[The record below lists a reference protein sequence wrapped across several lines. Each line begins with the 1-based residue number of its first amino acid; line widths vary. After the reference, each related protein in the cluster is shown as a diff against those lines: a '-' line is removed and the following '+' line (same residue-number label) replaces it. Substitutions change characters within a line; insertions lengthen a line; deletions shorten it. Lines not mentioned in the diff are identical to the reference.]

1 MTSLCVS
8 IMVDTVEQAHADA
21 ALAAERGAD
30 LVEYRVDTFFESG
43 GDVNAVTDGSPLPCI
58 VTCRPSWEGGHF
70 EGDDRLRI
78 DLFSTL
84 SAASTVDVE
93 AKAIVA
99 LPGLR
104 DGLAPSPE
112 ARRVIY
118 SSHDFDG
125 RPADL
130 TRRVMYMA
138 DDDRCTISKIAWHAR
153 SLRDNLEAFELLAE
167 RSKPMIALCMG
178 EAGLPSRVLAKKFG
192 GFLTFVGLNDES
204 VTAPGQVGVAT
215 MKSLYR
221 WDAINADTAVYG
233 VIGHPVGHSMSPAI
247 MNGGFDAANHNGV
260 YLPMPIPPEYEHF
273 KATVG
278 SWLDYKP
285 LDFRG
290 ASVTIPHKAN
300 LMRFVAERGGEVE
313 PLAQKIG
320 AANTLVVHDDGSL
333 FACNT
338 DYAALLDSV
347 CAARSIER
355 DGLDGLRVAILGA
368 GGAARAAVA
377 GFTAHGCDVTVYNR
391 TLEKARNLA
400 NTFGATAA
408 ALESF
413 MGDCDVLINCTPVGM
428 HPNID
433 ASPIE
438 IQKKVSD
445 TFFENTVVFDTIYN
459 PIETKLL
466 RDAQSHGASTI
477 SGVEMFVRQAA
488 RQFELWTGQDAP
500 TELFDRIVREKLSG

>member
-8 IMVDTVEQAHADA
+8 IMVDSVEQAHADA

-30 LVEYRVDTFFESG
+30 LVEYRVDTFVEAG
-43 GDVNAVTDGSPLPCI
+43 GDAASIVNGSPLPCI
-58 VTCRPSWEGGHF
+58 VTCRPSWEGGHY
-70 EGDDRLRI
+70 EGDDSERVALVRSLTDAAFI
-78 DLFSTL
+78 DIEAKSFADVPGMRDA
-84 SAASTVDVE
+84 AAST
-93 AKAIVA
+93 
-99 LPGLR
+99 
-104 DGLAPSPE
+104 SPDDSP
-112 ARRVIY
+112 RIIC

-130 TRRVMYMA
+130 TRRVMGMA
-138 DDDRCTISKIAWHAR
+138 DDDQCNIVKLAWRAR

-178 EAGLPSRVLAKKFG
+178 EVGLPSRVLAKKFG
-192 GFLTFVGLNDES
+192 GFLTFVGLNDNA

-221 WDAINADTAVYG
+221 WDAINKDTAVYG

-247 MNGGFDAANHNGV
+247 MNGGFDAISHNGV
-260 YLPMPIPPEYEHF
+260 YLPMQIPPEYEHF

-278 SWLDYKP
+278 ACLDYKP
-285 LDFRG
+285 LDFLG

-300 LMRFVAERGGEVE
+300 LMRFVTERGGEVE

-320 AANTLVVHDDGSL
+320 AANTLVVRDDGSL

-347 CAARSIER
+347 CAARGIER
-355 DGLDGLRVAILGA
+355 DGLACLRIAVLGA

-391 TLEKARNLA
+391 TLERAQDLA
-400 NTFGATAA
+400 DTFGATAA
-408 ALESF
+408 ALDTF
-413 MGDCDVLINCTPVGM
+413 TGDCDVLINCTPVGM

-433 ASPIE
+433 ASPVE
-438 IQKKVSD
+438 FGDVAPA
-445 TFFENTVVFDTIYN
+445 VVFDTIYN

-466 RDAQSHGASTI
+466 RDAKSHGSSTI
-477 SGVEMFVRQAA
+477 SGIEMFVRQAA
-488 RQFELWTGQDAP
+488 RQFQLWTGQDAP
-500 TELFDRIVREKLSG
+500 TDLFDRIVREKLGG